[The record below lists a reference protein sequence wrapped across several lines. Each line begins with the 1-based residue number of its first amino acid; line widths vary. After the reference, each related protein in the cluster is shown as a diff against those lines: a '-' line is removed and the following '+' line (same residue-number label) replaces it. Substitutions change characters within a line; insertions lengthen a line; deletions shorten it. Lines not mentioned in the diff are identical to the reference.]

1 MTKRFNKGEGT
12 MKGLKRMVAVLL
24 AAVMFCLMPV
34 TDMNVMAEEIS
45 DTTVTENDS
54 YQIEKSEIEKNV
66 EADSGQDESQIEEV
80 ESQEA
85 VTDGLLN
92 YVGIDKPYLA
102 SPDTQKIVVS
112 YGDGTEAIS
121 EARIVYQRAD
131 GTIFEDAMSSRQEE
145 LFLFEHSFSS
155 ESKGTYTLLQF
166 VYGADN

>member
-1 MTKRFNKGEGT
+1 
-12 MKGLKRMVAVLL
+12 MVAVLL

-92 YVGIDKPYLA
+92 YVC
-102 SPDTQKIVVS
+102 
-112 YGDGTEAIS
+112 
-121 EARIVYQRAD
+121 
-131 GTIFEDAMSSRQEE
+131 
-145 LFLFEHSFSS
+145 
-155 ESKGTYTLLQF
+155 LL
-166 VYGADN
+166 

>member
-66 EADSGQDESQIEEV
+66 EAVQV
-80 ESQEA
+80 KMNHR
-85 VTDGLLN
+85 L
-92 YVGIDKPYLA
+92 K
-102 SPDTQKIVVS
+102 K
-112 YGDGTEAIS
+112 
-121 EARIVYQRAD
+121 
-131 GTIFEDAMSSRQEE
+131 
-145 LFLFEHSFSS
+145 
-155 ESKGTYTLLQF
+155 
-166 VYGADN
+166 